1 MKQKQQ
7 QIYIDMNRTIRIAIQ
22 QIYPNSVIEYHAGG
36 RNRDYATLYIEGA
49 QELSDSKWEQA
60 QQVLRD
66 QGYDIIKAQLHGKEA
81 AGPIRSY
88 MNVRRAYH
96 PKYTQ
101 YLRK

>member
-49 QELSDSKWEQA
+49 MELSDSKWEQA

-66 QGYDIIKAQLHGKEA
+66 QGYDVIKAQLHGKEA
-81 AGPIRSY
+81 GGPIRSY
-88 MNVRRAYH
+88 MNVRRAMN
-96 PKYTQ
+96 PKYTR

>member
-1 MKQKQQ
+1 M
-7 QIYIDMNRTIRIAIQ
+7 
-22 QIYPNSVIEYHAGG
+22 
-36 RNRDYATLYIEGA
+36 
-49 QELSDSKWEQA
+49 ELSDSKWEQA

-66 QGYDIIKAQLHGKEA
+66 QGYDVIKAQLHGKEA

-96 PKYTQ
+96 PKYTR

>member
-7 QIYIDMNRTIRIAIQ
+7 AIYIDMNRSIRIAIQ
-22 QIYPNSVIEYHAGG
+22 QIYPNNVIEYHPGG

-49 QELSDSKWEQA
+49 TELSDSKWEQA
-60 QQVLRD
+60 QTVLRE
-66 QGYDIIKAQLHGKEA
+66 QGYDIIKAQLQGKEA
-81 AGPIRSY
+81 GGAIRSY
-88 MNVRRAYH
+88 MNVRRAMN

>member
-7 QIYIDMNRTIRIAIQ
+7 AIYIDMNRSIRIAIQ

-49 QELSDSKWEQA
+49 TELSDLKWEQA
-60 QQVLRD
+60 KQVLRD

-81 AGPIRSY
+81 GGVIRSY

>member
-1 MKQKQQ
+1 M
-7 QIYIDMNRTIRIAIQ
+7 
-22 QIYPNSVIEYHAGG
+22 
-36 RNRDYATLYIEGA
+36 
-49 QELSDSKWEQA
+49 ELSDAKWEQA
-60 QQVLRD
+60 QQVLRT

-88 MNVRRAYH
+88 MNVRRAMN